1 MSPKPIPVVLSVEDE
16 EGTRWLIQQCIG
28 QLPIQILFATSV
40 SEGKESLK
48 QFKVDLIIC
57 DYHLK
62 DGTGL
67 EVLRQV
73 KDQGLTVP
81 FLLFT
86 GEAFSNIPHIS
97 YLNFSFIEKAEPK
110 KLKAE
115 VVRQLEQI
123 RGAS

>member
-1 MSPKPIPVVLSVEDE
+1 MSATKLPVVLSVDDE
-16 EGTRWLIQQCIG
+16 ESTRWLIKHCISEL
-28 QLPIQILFATSV
+28 QIEILFATSV
-40 SEGKESLK
+40 SEGKENISQHK
-48 QFKVDLIIC
+48 IDIVIC

-67 EVLRQV
+67 EVLRHL
-73 KDQGLTVP
+73 KDEGKSIP

-86 GEAFSNIPHIS
+86 GEDFSNIPHIS
-97 YLNFSFIEKAEPK
+97 YLNFSFVGKTEPK

>member
-1 MSPKPIPVVLSVEDE
+1 MSPKPLPVVLSVEDE
-16 EGTRWLIQQCIG
+16 ESTRWLIKHSIG
-28 QLPIQILFATSV
+28 ELPVQILFATSV
-40 SEGKESLK
+40 SEGKKSLRHY
-48 QFKVDLIIC
+48 KVDLIIC

-67 EVLRQV
+67 EILRQV

-86 GEAFSNIPHIS
+86 GEAFSNIPHVS

-115 VVRQLEQI
+115 VVRQLELI
-123 RGAS
+123 KGAS